1 MSEKGRK
8 MTFFEK
14 IENFWYYHKWLVV
27 IIVVLI
33 LGLYTAW
40 SYIKDNTKEEVYDV
54 EIVSLFAHPLTPEEY
69 NLDIRL
75 SESIDDI
82 DGNGQK
88 EAVLKDYYVP
98 DENPTDDSQISKEQF
113 ESHLRYCE
121 GDVLLFDKPCLDRYI
136 KKDIFDSID
145 KYVDLSQIP
154 QEDIVYK
161 DNVAI
166 AVKLSESKILQDM
179 KFIIDEVYVSVMF
192 TPEDASDKIINS
204 RKNATPVIQKLLE
217 KQNIE

>member
-113 ESHLRYCE
+113 ESQLRYCK

-136 KKDIFDSID
+136 KKDIFEPLDNYI
-145 KYVDLSQIP
+145 DLSLVP
-154 QEDIVYK
+154 QEDIIYK
-161 DNVAI
+161 DDVAV

-192 TPEDASDKIINS
+192 TPEDASDEIINS

-217 KQNIE
+217 KQNME